1 MTVWERNIGKHLLG
15 KVCISC
21 FTAVIIHLS
30 VINPELSLAR
40 DTPDLSG
47 YLQTAQWTCGP
58 AALRVILSFY
68 DAETTED
75 KVAILADTDLSGTTL
90 YGLYKAAR
98 AYGLEARGERWN
110 WARLAQE
117 EYPVI
122 AYVGNNHYVVVLG
135 IKDGHI
141 DFFDP
146 AIGQIRQRKE
156 VFELEW
162 RGEVLAIHGDTSSS
176 K

>member
-1 MTVWERNIGKHLLG
+1 M
-15 KVCISC
+15 
-21 FTAVIIHLS
+21 A
-30 VINPELSLAR
+30 
-40 DTPDLSG
+40 
-47 YLQTAQWTCGP
+47 
-58 AALRVILSFY
+58 FY
-68 DAETTED
+68 DVETGED
-75 KVAILADTDLSGTTL
+75 EVARLADTDLSGTTL

-110 WARLAQE
+110 WAKLAQE
-117 EYPVI
+117 EYPPI

-135 IKDGHI
+135 IKDGYI

-156 VFELEW
+156 VFESEW
-162 RGEVLAIHGDTSSS
+162 SGEVLAIHGDPSSC